1 MISYIPQ
8 KNSNNA
14 PRKILITKLHG
25 APYDGVF
32 SYLYGVLSHAD
43 LSSTQ
48 VDLYAS
54 DGDIESTF
62 IFPQLMELGINVFV
76 GSTTTSKPSY
86 LMDKKNLDFLM
97 RKTAYDALYVNTGS
111 LFFSA
116 LHLTVGTK
124 YGIKKRITHSHNSL
138 DTQRGKPNAIKKI
151 FHFFARGAIRLSAT
165 DFIACSEKA
174 GDSLFGRRTMTK
186 KGVVIKN
193 GIDVGK
199 YAFDSEARSRI
210 RQKLG
215 IDNASCVLGLSA
227 YFIPQKNHAFLIKVF
242 TEFVKERPNARLLLL
257 GDGAGK
263 EAAVSLVKSL
273 GVYENCIF
281 LGSVAN
287 ANEYYSAMDVF
298 VMPSIHEGLP
308 FVGIEAQA
316 ACLPCLFSDA
326 ITQEVGITEYAHFFS
341 LNEPAEEWV
350 RKILLLVENSSAE
363 ERIANTANTHQSIK
377 EHGYDLLESISYITS
392 LLDLNGGHNA

>member
-14 PRKILITKLHG
+14 TKKILITKLNG
-25 APYDGVF
+25 APYDGVC

-43 LSSTQ
+43 LSSAQ

-54 DGDIESTF
+54 DGDIESVF
-62 IFPQLMELGINVFV
+62 IFPKLMELGINVFI
-76 GSTTTSKPSY
+76 GSKTAARPGY
-86 LMDKKNLDFLM
+86 LMDKKNLDSLM
-97 RKTAYDALYVNTGS
+97 RRTAYDVLYVNTGS
-111 LFFSA
+111 LFFTA
-116 LHLTVGTK
+116 LHLMTGVMH
-124 YGIKKRITHSHNSL
+124 GIKKRIPHSHNSL
-138 DTQRGKPNAIKKI
+138 DKKI
-151 FHFFARGAIRLSAT
+151 SAVKKIACFFARVAIRLSAT
-165 DFIACSEKA
+165 DFIACSKKA

-199 YAFDSEARSRI
+199 YAFDSDARSRL
-210 RQKLG
+210 RQELR
-215 IDNASCVLGLSA
+215 IDDVSCVLGLSA

-263 EAAVSLVKSL
+263 EAAVSLAKSL
-273 GVYENCIF
+273 GIYENCIF

-316 ACLPCLFSDA
+316 ACLPCLFSDT
-326 ITQEVGITEYAHFFS
+326 ITQEVGVTGYAHFFS
-341 LNEPAEEWV
+341 LDESAEKWAE
-350 RKILLLVENSSAE
+350 KILLLAENSSSE
-363 ERIANTANTHQSIK
+363 KRITNTAKSHRAIK
-377 EHGYDLLESISYITS
+377 EHGYDLQESVSYITS
-392 LLDLNGGHNA
+392 LLNLNGGHGV